1 MPTVYLIRH
10 GMNDYAKKQRLAG
23 RLPGVHLNEQ
33 GRAEVAALAEALKG
47 IPLKAVYSSPLDR
60 AVETAQSIASMH
72 GLQVEKRPNLIE
84 TALGEWEGQSVKRLS
99 RDKRWKQ
106 LQENPAQFRFPA
118 GEWMVEQQAR
128 LVAEVETLCT
138 RHKQKDYF
146 AIVGHA
152 DPLKLVIA
160 HFIGLPLDLFQRLVI
175 DTASVSTLMIGRKEI
190 KLVNLNLRAKE
201 FGSKP
206 V

>member
-23 RLPGVHLNEQ
+23 RLPGVHLNEE
-33 GRAEVAALAEALKG
+33 GHAEVAALAEALKS

-60 AVETAQSIASMH
+60 AVETAQILAKPH
-72 GLQVEKRPNLIE
+72 GLRVEKRPNLIE
-84 TALGEWEGQSVKRLS
+84 TALGEWEGQSVRRLR

-106 LQENPAQFRFPA
+106 LQENPAKFRFPA

-128 LVAEVETLCT
+128 LVTEVETLCA
-138 RHKQKDYF
+138 RHQAKDHI
-146 AIVGHA
+146 AMVGHA

-160 HFIGLPLDLFQRLVI
+160 HYIGLPLDLFQRLTV
-175 DTASVSTLMIGRKEI
+175 DTASVSTLIVGKNETR
-190 KLVNLNLRAKE
+190 LLRLNW
-201 FGSKP
+201 KP
-206 V
+206 K